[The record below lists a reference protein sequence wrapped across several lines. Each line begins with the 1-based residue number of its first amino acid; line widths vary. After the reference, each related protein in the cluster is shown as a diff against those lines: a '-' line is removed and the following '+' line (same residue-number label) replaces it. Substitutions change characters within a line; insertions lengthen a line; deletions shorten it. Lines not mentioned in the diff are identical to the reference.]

1 VTPADALRAS
11 RRRREAILAL
21 LAVALTGFL
30 LFPVLWVIV
39 ASFQSTSSLFDPTSH
54 FPPPTLENYKSVFG
68 DQASSIVTSLI
79 VAVSCA
85 AVSLLIAVPAA
96 YALADSRWR
105 WAPLLIVSVLVT
117 QMIPNV
123 MVATPLYLLFNKLG
137 LLNSLPGLVLAD
149 CSIGVPF
156 AVLVLRAYFADIPP
170 ELREAAL
177 MDGAGE
183 WLVLLAIT
191 VPVARN
197 AIISAGVFCFLFA
210 WSDFL
215 YALTLDTDGS
225 LTPLSLAVY
234 NFYSNPRI
242 DWGGLMAT
250 ATLAIIPGA
259 LILVAAQRY
268 IAAGLTAGAVKQ

>member
-1 VTPADALRAS
+1 MTASDALRAS
-11 RRRREAILAL
+11 RRRREAIQAL

-30 LFPVLWVIV
+30 LFPILWVV
-39 ASFQSTSSLFDPTSH
+39 AASFQSTSSLFDPTVH
-54 FPPPTLENYKSVFG
+54 FPVPTLENYQNVLD
-68 DQASSIVTSLI
+68 DQASSIVTSVI

-85 AVSLLIAVPAA
+85 VVSLVIAVPAA
-96 YALADSRWR
+96 YALANSRSR
-105 WAPLLIVSVLVT
+105 WAPLLILSVLVT
-117 QMIPNV
+117 QMIPSV

-137 LLNSLPGLVLAD
+137 LLNSIPGLVLAD
-149 CSIGVPF
+149 CSLGVPF

-183 WLVLLAIT
+183 WLVMLAIT

-225 LTPLSLAVY
+225 VTPLSLAIY
-234 NFYSNPRI
+234 NFYANRI
-242 DWGGLMAT
+242 DWGGVMAT